1 MAACTLHP
9 AGRAPMVAGNCRPLG
24 GCSEALDKHEGPC
37 WAWAWRQTLPQRS
50 SRPHEGDRSGSRLGS
65 ADRTPPP
72 TPGPPCASSSHS
84 VSQPHHVVTEVTPQ
98 QVTFLRAGL
107 GVLSGPRKG
116 TLCSVIVKRRE
127 MAKRHSVEQGQ
138 LRRAGEGP
146 PQRWWPRALP
156 PRGSQ
161 GRLGLRGQVILPGLV
176 LKLAGASHP
185 GP

>member
-1 MAACTLHP
+1 MRVI
-9 AGRAPMVAGNCRPLG
+9 GQ
-24 GCSEALDKHEGPC
+24 EAV
-37 WAWAWRQTLPQRS
+37 WALQT
-50 SRPHEGDRSGSRLGS
+50 G
-65 ADRTPPP
+65 PPP

-138 LRRAGEGP
+138 LRRAGEG
-146 PQRWWPRALP
+146 LP
-156 PRGSQ
+156 PNAGGRGHCPHEEV
-161 GRLGLRGQVILPGLV
+161 R
-176 LKLAGASHP
+176 AD
-185 GP
+185 